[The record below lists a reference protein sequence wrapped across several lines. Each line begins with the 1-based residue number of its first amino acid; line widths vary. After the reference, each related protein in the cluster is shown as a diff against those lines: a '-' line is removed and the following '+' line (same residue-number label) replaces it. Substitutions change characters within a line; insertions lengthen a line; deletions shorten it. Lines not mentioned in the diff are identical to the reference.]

1 MKVIR
6 GSKLLKLF
14 GFRAIRMFENQSF
27 QLVKCV
33 EEIYTTTTICICR
46 LEKPDIVPVE
56 KGLPHG
62 NCRGLSFAFTI
73 CLVHL
78 NASVQES

>member
-6 GSKLLKLF
+6 CSKLLKLF

-33 EEIYTTTTICICR
+33 EEVDTTTTICICR

-56 KGLPHG
+56 
-62 NCRGLSFAFTI
+62 
-73 CLVHL
+73 
-78 NASVQES
+78 